1 MVNYR
6 ISVGAFLLS
15 FSFSSARI
23 GCLCIKITDL
33 TLGLSSIESV
43 LLFIEMRPASIRTFV
58 FLKIVSI
65 ISFFIISLDAA
76 RPLHFLRRV
85 DSF

>member
-1 MVNYR
+1 MNYR

-33 TLGLSSIESV
+33 TLGFSSIESV
-43 LLFIEMRPASIRTFV
+43 LLFIEMRSAPTRTPV
-58 FLKIVSI
+58 SLKIVLI

-76 RPLHFLRRV
+76 RPLRFLRRV
-85 DSF
+85 DNF